1 VVAADEAKS
10 IEPLLFAQ
18 PHAVLLFAHLMIRFG
33 WRTRMAYFM
42 RAPRVTWPGAQLNE
56 LQYRRSLDSRSRNG
70 EDQDE
75 APGRRARDLVYV
87 LFARSLLS
95 IRSAGGI
102 VGGHHKLGQP
112 ANPAV
117 STFFPSPQSNH
128 KSYRISDSSAVSGH
142 KTRMHAGRTRH
153 RRIHYWSHQPLRP
166 IGDETA
172 GVRHAAAGVLER
184 RARGLGGA
192 ARGGLWRAPCGE
204 QAAPPLC

>member
-1 VVAADEAKS
+1 GELAS
-10 IEPLLFAQ
+10 
-18 PHAVLLFAHLMIRFG
+18 
-33 WRTRMAYFM
+33 AYFM
-42 RAPRVTWPGAQLNE
+42 CASRATRPGAQLNE

-75 APGRRARDLVYV
+75 APGRRARDLVYG

-117 STFFPSPQSNH
+117 STFFPTSQSNH
-128 KSYRISDSSAVSGH
+128 KSHRISDSSAVSGH
-142 KTRMHAGRTRH
+142 ETRMHAGQTRH

-172 GVRHAAAGVLER
+172 GLRHGAGGFDAHVAGARRESAAARPR
-184 RARGLGGA
+184 RA
-192 ARGGLWRAPCGE
+192 P
-204 QAAPPLC
+204 